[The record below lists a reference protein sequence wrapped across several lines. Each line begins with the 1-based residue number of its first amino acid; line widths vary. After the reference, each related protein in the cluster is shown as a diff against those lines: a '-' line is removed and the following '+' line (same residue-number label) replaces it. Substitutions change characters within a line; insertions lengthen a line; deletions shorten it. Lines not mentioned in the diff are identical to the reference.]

1 MTGTLLWLL
10 AVAVLGLLASI
21 ALRRVAHLA
30 GSTHDLEHLKAGV
43 VSVNRRLAEVV
54 DPLTGHLDE
63 VRRGSL
69 DPADASVEV
78 AAALATLR
86 DISRQARAMKAPP
99 ALVERAQQVAWEVDR
114 AVRAA
119 DMASHGIGQLGRA
132 RHDGGIEAQTALKRG
147 TLGLRHSREA
157 VTRIMIGVAKLTPA
171 EVRTMPV
178 PSADARSRAIRT
190 PPTDED
196 LLGTDGPPRT

>member
-10 AVAVLGLLASI
+10 AVAVLALVAAI

-30 GSTHDLEHLKAGV
+30 GSTHDLEHLKASV

-63 VRRGSL
+63 VRRGSR

-86 DISRQARAMKAPP
+86 DLSKQARVMKSPP
-99 ALVERAQQVAWEVDR
+99 ALAERAQQVAWEVDR

-119 DMASHGIGQLGRA
+119 DMASHGIEQLGRA
-132 RHDGGIEAQTALKRG
+132 RHDGAIEAQTALKRG

-157 VTRIMIGVAKLTPA
+157 VTRIMIGLVKLTPA

-178 PSADARSRAIRT
+178 PSADARSRAIPT

-196 LLGTDGPPRT
+196 LLGTEGPPPV